1 MKPWRVVSGEWRAEK
16 NMNIEGKLK
25 SYRELLVW
33 QKSMA
38 LCQVAFVG
46 LRVGKPA
53 ATGGGF
59 RPVQYRP
66 KDSRVTLLKDPF
78 MPSPGRHQQ
87 GGKLFPVP
95 RGCRGCL
102 VVKMALETRRTLPT
116 PGSCEKIQNQRRS
129 GGRGSRRA
137 SWGKELAGALL
148 Q

>member
-1 MKPWRVVSGEWRAEK
+1 
-16 NMNIEGKLK
+16 MNIEGKLK
-25 SYRELLVW
+25 SYRDLLVW

-53 ATGGGF
+53 ATGGF

-66 KDSRVTLLKDPF
+66 KDSRVTLLEFHSCRPLGGTSKEENY
-78 MPSPGRHQQ
+78 SPCQ
-87 GGKLFPVP
+87 GGA
-95 RGCRGCL
+95 GGCL
-102 VVKMALETRRTLPT
+102 VVKMALETRRTPPT

-137 SWGKELAGALL
+137 SWGKNLL
-148 Q
+148 GRFCNNEEANQVLRRLKNFKGC